1 MHKKSKMM
9 IFAVTA
15 ILLIALTAVSV
26 FAYLRLNLGPVK
38 NTFGAATDPTPT
50 VDETFDNVVK
60 QNVTVDVGDPGYAVY
75 VRAAI
80 VVTWEDAS
88 GNILATPP
96 VDSDVLDPDVVDPD
110 YKIDLNTS
118 AWFKKGEFY
127 YYRTPIYSGN
137 TLPLINRLTKLKD
150 APKDGYKLHVEI
162 ISQTIQALGSTD
174 DGGTPAVTDAW
185 GVSVDSSG
193 KLTE

>member
-1 MHKKSKMM
+1 MHKKTKMM

-38 NTFGAATDPTPT
+38 NTFGAATDPAPT

-96 VDSDVLDPDVVDPD
+96 VDSD
-110 YKIDLNTS
+110 YEIDLNTS
-118 AWFKKGEFY
+118 DWFKKGEFY

-185 GVSVDSSG
+185 GVSVDSNG
-193 KLTE
+193 DLTK